1 MENVKFDFNS
11 HQLRKGSQIVNAKG
25 RTVYTVVK
33 ALTPAW
39 ETPCNDYLNDAL
51 WVQVVDNEG
60 QEWAQP
66 VQWFNAVIGA
76 NEGMHVVQ
84 EGTA

>member
-1 MENVKFDFNS
+1 MFDFNA
-11 HQLRKGSQIVNAKG
+11 HQLSKGSRIVSGTSGN
-25 RTVYTVVK
+25 VLYTVVNT
-33 ALTPAW
+33 LVPAW
-39 ETPCNDYLNDAL
+39 ETPCKDYLNDGL
-51 WVQVVDNEG
+51 WVQVIDNEG